1 MQSST
6 RTTIVSAVI
15 HAILSTADE
24 IHPDLETER
33 CMIGVIE
40 DTNLDEVGELGRSLR
55 DEAMYLLHQLPLLCL
70 VKWRIELGQ
79 AGLALPILQQNK
91 MDLKNKSKCQ
101 P

>member
-1 MQSST
+1 
-6 RTTIVSAVI
+6 
-15 HAILSTADE
+15 
-24 IHPDLETER
+24 
-33 CMIGVIE
+33 MIGVIE